1 MADISKIKVVENKI
15 RDLINLVQV
24 YNTVEEEAE
33 GKKIED
39 DAAADLKTKLQEI
52 AKMVGEINGAK

>member
-1 MADISKIKVVENKI
+1 MADVNKIKGAENKI

-24 YNTVEEEAE
+24 YNTEEEPEE

-39 DAAADLKTKLQEI
+39 DAAKDLKAKLQEI
-52 AKMVGEINGAK
+52 AKIIGEIK